1 MNEINTQEEQSV
13 AIPNY
18 NIVEFSNAL
27 THGLGFI
34 LGIIATVLML
44 SKTDNLPPNLT
55 FGLSVFGFSLMFLY
69 LSSTLYHS
77 IPFNKPKTKDLFR
90 RIDQTAI
97 YWLIAG
103 TNTPF
108 YFFFLEGKTLW
119 ISLSIMWFMA
129 LCGSAYKL
137 LYTDER
143 ERVNLLLYA
152 IMGASGYLTIPQ
164 MSEALTQ
171 SILNWVLL
179 GGLFYT
185 LGIVF
190 YVWEKMRWHHVIW
203 HLFVLA
209 GSAAHFWA
217 IWMSF

>member
-1 MNEINTQEEQSV
+1 MNDLTVKKKQNTTVE
-13 AIPNY
+13 NY
-18 NIVEFSNAL
+18 NIVEFANAV
-27 THGLGFI
+27 THGLGF
-34 LGIIATVLML
+34 LFGIVATILML
-44 SKTDNLPPNLT
+44 GKADALT
-55 FGLSVFGFSLMFLY
+55 TNMIFGLSIFGFSLMFLY

-77 IPFNKPKTKDLFR
+77 IPFNKAKTKDLFR

-108 YFFFLEGKTLW
+108 YFFFLEGKILW
-119 ISLSIMWFMA
+119 FSLSIMWFMA
-129 LCGSAYKL
+129 FCGSLYKL
-137 LYTDER
+137 FYTDER
-143 ERVNLLLYA
+143 EWVNLLLYG

-185 LGIVF
+185 LGIIF
-190 YVWEKMRWHHVIW
+190 YLWEKMRWHHVIW

-217 IWMSF
+217 VWLSF

>member
-1 MNEINTQEEQSV
+1 MNDLTGDNEDGV
-13 AIPNY
+13 AIEKY
-18 NIVEFSNAL
+18 NIVELANAV
-27 THGLGFI
+27 THGLGF
-34 LGIIATVLML
+34 LFGIVATIFML
-44 SKTDNLPPNLT
+44 QKTDSLQPNT
-55 FGLSVFGFSLMFLY
+55 IFGLSIFGFSLMFLY
-69 LSSTLYHS
+69 LASTLYHS

-97 YWLIAG
+97 YWLISG

-108 YFFFLEGKTLW
+108 YFFFLEGKMLW

-129 LCGSAYKL
+129 LCGSLYKL
-137 LYTDER
+137 FYTDER
-143 ERVNLLLYA
+143 EWVNLLLYG
-152 IMGASGYLTIPQ
+152 IMGASGYMTIPQ

-171 SILNWVLL
+171 SILNWVFL

-185 LGIVF
+185 LGIIF

-217 IWMSF
+217 VWLSF

>member
-1 MNEINTQEEQSV
+1 MNDLNTYNEKSLTIEK
-13 AIPNY
+13 Y
-18 NIVEFSNAL
+18 NIVEFANAV
-27 THGLGFI
+27 THGLGF
-34 LGIIATVLML
+34 LFGIVVTILML
-44 SKTDNLPPNLT
+44 KKADTLT
-55 FGLSVFGFSLMFLY
+55 INMLFGISIFGFSLMFLY

-77 IPFNKPKTKDLFR
+77 IPFDKPKTKDLFR

-108 YFFFLEGKTLW
+108 YFFFLEGKVLW
-119 ISLSIMWFMA
+119 FSLFIMWLMA
-129 LCGSAYKL
+129 FSGSLYKL
-137 LYTDER
+137 FYTDER
-143 ERVNLLLYA
+143 ESVNLLLYGVMA
-152 IMGASGYLTIPQ
+152 ASGYLTIPQ
-164 MSEALTQ
+164 MSETLTQ

-190 YVWEKMRWHHVIW
+190 YLWEKMRWHHVIW

-217 IWMSF
+217 VWISF

>member
-1 MNEINTQEEQSV
+1 MNELARHDEQNAV
-13 AIPNY
+13 VENY
-18 NIVEFSNAL
+18 NVVELANAV
-27 THGLGFI
+27 THGLGF
-34 LGIIATVLML
+34 LFGIVATVFML
-44 SKTDNLPPNLT
+44 QKTDALQPNMT

-108 YFFFLEGKTLW
+108 YFFFLEGKMLW

-129 LCGSAYKL
+129 FCGSLYKL
-137 LYTDER
+137 FYTDER
-143 ERVNLLLYA
+143 EWVNLLLYG

-171 SILNWVLL
+171 SILNWVFL

-185 LGIVF
+185 LGIIF
-190 YVWEKMRWHHVIW
+190 YLWEKMRWHHVIW

-217 IWMSF
+217 VWLSF